1 MYGTCETL
9 CRLLSEQY
17 PAETPLN
24 LIIWSPADIEALA
37 DGMECAVSEQDTREV
52 LARLDAIPE
61 EQRLETGVSAG
72 AVMDLIDQVKQAV
85 PAVMVPADLLETLL
99 MTAEQALWHREW
111 TATDGNHPV
120 PDSVARRTADTAKV
134 RELLKN

>member
-17 PAETPLN
+17 PEETPLN
-24 LIIWSPADIEALA
+24 LIVWSPADIEALA
-37 DGMECAVSEQDTREV
+37 DGMKCAVSEQDIKDV

-61 EQRLETGVSAG
+61 EERLESGVSAS

-85 PAVMVPADLLETLL
+85 PAVMVPE
-99 MTAEQALWHREW
+99 
-111 TATDGNHPV
+111 
-120 PDSVARRTADTAKV
+120 SVTRRLADTAKV
-134 RELLKN
+134 RALLKN